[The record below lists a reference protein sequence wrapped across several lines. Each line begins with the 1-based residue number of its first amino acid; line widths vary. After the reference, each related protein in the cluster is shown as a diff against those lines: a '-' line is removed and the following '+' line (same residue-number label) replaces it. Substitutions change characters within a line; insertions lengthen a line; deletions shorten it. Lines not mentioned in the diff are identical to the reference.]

1 MNRAV
6 FRKIMKNLRN
16 GVHIRLLTKTT
27 TTKKIKLNENLK

>member
-16 GVHIRLLTKTT
+16 GIHIRLLTKTKK
-27 TTKKIKLNENLK
+27 TKKN